1 MINSTLSVCVESAP
15 KPSLAG
21 ATTISLADPWNMR
34 VEMPS
39 WSGTCQEVAAQLDEL
54 IARLSTPHQV
64 LNRRQELGR
73 TLAVNNLRRARQV
86 LVTAADAT
94 WSSSE
99 ARTDDVREWLE
110 QGEYLDPN
118 DVDWPPEP

>member
-1 MINSTLSVCVESAP
+1 
-15 KPSLAG
+15 
-21 ATTISLADPWNMR
+21 
-34 VEMPS
+34 MPS

>member
-1 MINSTLSVCVESAP
+1 M
-15 KPSLAG
+15 
-21 ATTISLADPWNMR
+21 
-34 VEMPS
+34 
-39 WSGTCQEVAAQLDEL
+39 
-54 IARLSTPHQV
+54 
-64 LNRRQELGR
+64 
-73 TLAVNNLRRARQV
+73 NNLRRARQV
-86 LVTAADAT
+86 LVIAADAT